1 MEFREKHE
9 EVFGG
14 LTILLVFAISS
25 MVWCILP
32 SFINQSYGT
41 FSQDLEWTEYA
52 GISR

>member
-1 MEFREKHE
+1 MEFREKRE

-25 MVWCILP
+25 MVWCTFS
-32 SFINQSYGT
+32 SFLSQSYCTFCQNLEGT
-41 FSQDLEWTEYA
+41 QYA